1 LSALGR
7 TTVPSWRKGALILA
21 CLVLLGA
28 GLVPRSAA
36 AAEFDEGGAP
46 EAVEVHGFV
55 SQGFILTVGNE
66 FISERST
73 DGSFEF
79 TEVGVNFTKNLGERL
94 RLGIQLFAQDLGPIG
109 DYRPRV
115 DWFYLDYAWRDWLGL
130 RVGRLKIPYGLYN
143 EIQDVDAARVPVLLP
158 GSVYPLQSREI
169 LFAHSGG
176 ELYGFKRSR
185 ALGALDYRVFG
196 GTIFLD
202 SDALT
207 PRDAAFELE
216 FYVPYVVGGR
226 LLWETPL
233 EGFRFGG
240 SLEFVRLETA
250 VIVPDFGTIDIVSE
264 SLLWV
269 ASAEYTAADLVLT
282 AEYSRWHNNQ
292 SSDNDTISPPIE
304 VTNER
309 AYAMAT
315 YRVAPWFQPGAYYA
329 LLFPDTQMREG
340 RENVQHDLALTL
352 RFDVS
357 SHWLV
362 KLEGHYMN
370 GTAGLNNPLSI
381 NPPDISS
388 ADRSWAAFFLKTT
401 AHF

>member
-1 LSALGR
+1 L
-7 TTVPSWRKGALILA
+7 PSFVRSLA
-21 CLVLLGA
+21 CLGLLCV
-28 GLVPRSAA
+28 GLVSRSAH

-46 EAVEVHGFV
+46 EAVEVHAFV
-55 SQGFILTVGNE
+55 SQGFFLTVGND

-79 TEVGVNFTKNLGERL
+79 TEIGVNFTKSLGEKL
-94 RLGIQLFAQDLGPIG
+94 RLGIQLFAQDLGPTG
-109 DYRPRV
+109 DYRPRA
-115 DWFYLDYAWRDWLGL
+115 DWFYLAYAWRDWLGL

-143 EIQDVDAARVPVLLP
+143 EIHDVDAARVPVLLP

-169 LFAHSGG
+169 LFAHSGA
-176 ELYGFKRSR
+176 ELYGFVRSR

-196 GTIFLD
+196 GTMFFD
-202 SDALT
+202 SEALT
-207 PRDAAFELE
+207 PPGSPYEFD

-240 SLEFVRLETA
+240 SVEFVRLETA
-250 VIVPDFGTIDIVSE
+250 VDIPALGTLDIVSQ
-264 SLLWV
+264 SLMWV
-269 ASAEYTAADLVLT
+269 GSAEYAADDLALT
-282 AEYSRWHNNQ
+282 AEYSRWHNDQ
-292 SSDNDTISPPIE
+292 SSNNDAASPPIE
-304 VTNER
+304 KTNER

-315 YRVAPWFQPGAYYA
+315 YRVASWFQPGAYYA
-329 LLFPDTQMREG
+329 LSFPDTKKRDG

-352 RFDVS
+352 RFDVNP
-357 SHWLV
+357 HWLV

-370 GTAGLNNPLSI
+370 GTAGLDNPLSI
-381 NPPDISS
+381 SPPDLKT
-388 ADRSWAAFFLKTT
+388 ADRSWAAFFAKTT

>member
-1 LSALGR
+1 VG
-7 TTVPSWRKGALILA
+7 TP
-21 CLVLLGA
+21 
-28 GLVPRSAA
+28 
-36 AAEFDEGGAP
+36 EG
-46 EAVEVHGFV
+46 VEVHGFV

-79 TEVGVNFTKNLGERL
+79 TEIGVNFTKSLGERL
-94 RLGIQLFAQDLGPIG
+94 RFGLQLFAQDLGPTG
-109 DYRPRV
+109 DYRPRA

-207 PRDAAFELE
+207 PRGAGFELA

-240 SLEFVRLETA
+240 SLEYVRLETS
-250 VIVPDFGTIDIVSE
+250 VIVPDFGTIEIE
-264 SLLWV
+264 NQSLLWV
-269 ASAEYTAADLVLT
+269 GSAEYAAAELVLT
-282 AEYSRWHNNQ
+282 AEYSRWSGTQ
-292 SSDNDTISPPIE
+292 SSNNETVSPPLE
-304 VTNER
+304 STSER

-329 LLFPDTQMREG
+329 LFFPDTSQRDG

-352 RFDVS
+352 RFDLS
-357 SHWLV
+357 SHWLL

-370 GTAGLNNPLSI
+370 GTAGLTNPLRI